1 MTEIIEP
8 SRRSISLPFFDM
20 MSGLGTCLLTLVAFL
35 SNLWFDYILS
45 LMVLSIISAA
55 SILYMPASVVKSSL
69 KTYDKHKL
77 TTPMIESSLWLES
90 QAIQNQSSNKTSTL
104 MAFVRSKKLLKSSF
118 MISILFSGSM
128 LFFYG
133 LSLSVGSVSGNI
145 YLNFAILGMADSLS
159 SLALLVKA

>member
-1 MTEIIEP
+1 
-8 SRRSISLPFFDM
+8 M

-35 SNLWFDYILS
+35 SNSWFDYILS
-45 LMVLSIISAA
+45 LTVLSIISAA

-90 QAIQNQSSNKTSTL
+90 KAIQNQSSNKTSTL

-128 LFFYG
+128 LSFYG

-159 SLALLVKA
+159 SLALLVKAKGQNFKLSLKNNL